1 MPESYGKISPH
12 CAYNTKSASP
22 GGGTGRRYGLKIR
35 FPKGSAGSIPAPGT
49 NITAIGPDVANQAEL
64 PAMVQRSY
72 SQTTNEQIAPASP
85 SREKSQEAPTRAA
98 GLAFGAQPRLTIQR
112 SNWTID
118 WSSDLSSLIRVTV
131 VEPRS
136 QGLID

>member
-1 MPESYGKISPH
+1 
-12 CAYNTKSASP
+12 
-22 GGGTGRRYGLKIR
+22 
-35 FPKGSAGSIPAPGT
+35 
-49 NITAIGPDVANQAEL
+49 
-64 PAMVQRSY
+64 MVQRSY

-118 WSSDLSSLIRVTV
+118 WSSDLSLLIRVTV

-136 QGLID
+136 QGIID